1 MARGMANS
9 LSSRLPAAAELQEA
23 VVYRGSP
30 QASADVCQREWLLS
44 PPLTGLVTGV
54 SLDML

>member
-23 VVYRGSP
+23 WGSP

-44 PPLTGLVTGV
+44 PPLTGLVTEV